1 MKVSLFRNFNQVEE
15 NLEIGVIL
23 EQIRSG
29 KYKARV
35 QALRELL
42 RQGKSEE
49 YDSAKRSLPAFTP
62 SGLFD
67 GGRKLEFLKEYSGL
81 IILDLDDLQQE
92 QMIAARQKIQECTYT
107 YACFISPSGQGLKV
121 LVKVFSRPV
130 LHKRT
135 FNQVKSFYE
144 DLLKLEIDPSGKD
157 ITRLCFAS
165 F

>member
-1 MKVSLFRNFNQVEE
+1 LRLCNPGTDP
-15 NLEIGVIL
+15 LREIQSTCAIPPRASPPG
-23 EQIRSG
+23 QIRG
-29 KYKARV
+29 IRC
-35 QALRELL
+35 
-42 RQGKSEE
+42 RQT
-49 YDSAKRSLPAFTP
+49 SLPAFTP

-92 QMIAARQKIQECTYT
+92 QLITARQKIQECTYT

-130 LHKRT
+130 LHKRA

-144 DLLKLEIDPSGKD
+144 ESSPRSGSSGKD
-157 ITRLCFAS
+157 ITRLCFVS
-165 F
+165 GMKSCI